1 MGMTML
7 NLLEVNRLHAHYP
20 RQPVDKMVVST
31 KTAQKRKTTLKRR
44 YEIIVDALK
53 IQLRTQLVLMSGKFS
68 SSNSSLLSLNSEPCQ
83 SRAAAPRLVSD
94 QSSSSSDTE
103 SDVIEI
109 QSNDGPEFQK
119 HTERERAL
127 VGQTVVG
134 RLNVFTPREGPTRYY
149 LNWTSTKLDNIC
161 VDPEVIQNTIGF
173 DRLHSGMRLVGY
185 ISHLGPDYAR
195 PQQLRPYAGHLKFP
209 KRDKYHQ
216 RQTHSRRRQRRRAGS
231 CY

>member
-1 MGMTML
+1 MG
-7 NLLEVNRLHAHYP
+7 
-20 RQPVDKMVVST
+20 DKMVAS
-31 KTAQKRKTTLKRR
+31 AQRRKGSKIAKITLKRR

-53 IQLRTQLVLMSGKFS
+53 TQLHTQIVLMSGKFPRS
-68 SSNSSLLSLNSEPCQ
+68 TSVLSTSGSE
-83 SRAAAPRLVSD
+83 APRLVSD
-94 QSSSSSDTE
+94 NSSNGSDSE

-109 QSNDGPEFQK
+109 QYHDEDVESRQ
-119 HTERERAL
+119 TEREKAL
-127 VGQTVVG
+127 VGQSVVG
-134 RLNVFTPREGPTRYY
+134 RLNIFTPREGPTRYY
-149 LNWTSTKLDNIC
+149 LNWASTKLDNIC